1 MQPPLRTNRQFI
13 AIYSAAITANAPS
26 RVFNTVLHETRNT
39 GPEGGRGKGEGKNL
53 LETVR
58 VRPLL
63 VVHRFSLICLQSAKR
78 AVSFLFPLNSLH
90 RFIHIYIH
98 VALCFYVYSSLSS
111 LIIFRLLLLLRCYCS
126 TSNRREREFS
136 LPVLTP
142 LSYFLASF
150 SLMGRGR
157 ARSSRSH
164 ITDGERTVFGVVKG
178 RKSSSITV
186 FRFRRVERD
195 TLGNGVKRR
204 EILREKERRKVRAA
218 TWECA
223 RLVKEERAS
232 VTAHAA
238 LLTTPGVVPPRRK
251 AEPRW

>member
-111 LIIFRLLLLLRCYCS
+111 LIIFQLLLLLLLLLHVESKRTRVLFACS
-126 TSNRREREFS
+126 YPPFLFS
-136 LPVLTP
+136 RVILVN
-142 LSYFLASF
+142 
-150 SLMGRGR
+150 GK
-157 ARSSRSH
+157 RS
-164 ITDGERTVFGVVKG
+164 
-178 RKSSSITV
+178 
-186 FRFRRVERD
+186 
-195 TLGNGVKRR
+195 R
-204 EILREKERRKVRAA
+204 EIL
-218 TWECA
+218 
-223 RLVKEERAS
+223 S
-232 VTAHAA
+232 VAHH
-238 LLTTPGVVPPRRK
+238 
-251 AEPRW
+251 

>member
-90 RFIHIYIH
+90 RFIHIYIYTRR
-98 VALCFYVYSSLSS
+98 A
-111 LIIFRLLLLLRCYCS
+111 LLLRLLFPFVVNYFPAAAAAALLLHVESKRTRVLFACS
-126 TSNRREREFS
+126 YPPFLFS
-136 LPVLTP
+136 RVILVN
-142 LSYFLASF
+142 
-150 SLMGRGR
+150 GK
-157 ARSSRSH
+157 RS
-164 ITDGERTVFGVVKG
+164 
-178 RKSSSITV
+178 
-186 FRFRRVERD
+186 
-195 TLGNGVKRR
+195 R
-204 EILREKERRKVRAA
+204 EIL
-218 TWECA
+218 
-223 RLVKEERAS
+223 S
-232 VTAHAA
+232 VADH
-238 LLTTPGVVPPRRK
+238 
-251 AEPRW
+251 

>member
-90 RFIHIYIH
+90 RFIHIYIYIY

-111 LIIFRLLLLLRCYCS
+111 LIIFRLLLLLHCCVA
-126 TSNRREREFS
+126 RRIEENASS
-136 LPVLTP
+136 LCLFLPP

-164 ITDGERTVFGVVKG
+164 ITDGERTVF
-178 RKSSSITV
+178 
-186 FRFRRVERD
+186 
-195 TLGNGVKRR
+195 
-204 EILREKERRKVRAA
+204 
-218 TWECA
+218 
-223 RLVKEERAS
+223 AS
-232 VTAHAA
+232 
-238 LLTTPGVVPPRRK
+238 
-251 AEPRW
+251 

>member
-1 MQPPLRTNRQFI
+1 M
-13 AIYSAAITANAPS
+13 SS
-26 RVFNTVLHETRNT
+26 SS
-39 GPEGGRGKGEGKNL
+39 
-53 LETVR
+53 
-58 VRPLL
+58 PLL
-63 VVHRFSLICLQSAKR
+63 FVYSRRNAQLASSSRLILSIDLY
-78 AVSFLFPLNSLH
+78 V
-90 RFIHIYIH
+90 HIYIYTH
-98 VALCFYVYSSLSS
+98 VALCFYVYSSS
-111 LIIFRLLLLLRCYCS
+111 FDVNYFPARLPLLHVES
-126 TSNRREREFS
+126 KFS

-157 ARSSRSH
+157 ARSFWSH
-164 ITDGERTVFGVVKG
+164 ITDGERTVVWKNKVPLSRSVPSFSFSASRAG
-178 RKSSSITV
+178 RV
-186 FRFRRVERD
+186 LVGERSWINFE
-195 TLGNGVKRR
+195 G
-204 EILREKERRKVRAA
+204 KEETGDARGIEEWTEGAPTRA

>member
-90 RFIHIYIH
+90 RFIHIYIYTRR
-98 VALCFYVYSSLSS
+98 A
-111 LIIFRLLLLLRCYCS
+111 LLLRLLFPFVVNYFPAAAAAALLLHVESKRTRVLFACS
-126 TSNRREREFS
+126 YPPFLFS
-136 LPVLTP
+136 RVILVN
-142 LSYFLASF
+142 
-150 SLMGRGR
+150 GK
-157 ARSSRSH
+157 RS
-164 ITDGERTVFGVVKG
+164 
-178 RKSSSITV
+178 
-186 FRFRRVERD
+186 
-195 TLGNGVKRR
+195 R
-204 EILREKERRKVRAA
+204 EIL
-218 TWECA
+218 
-223 RLVKEERAS
+223 S
-232 VTAHAA
+232 VAHH
-238 LLTTPGVVPPRRK
+238 
-251 AEPRW
+251 